1 MTMTVDTPVAMFMAG
16 LFLVYVSL
24 ALVFVVVWRG
34 RSGVPLSRRR
44 PDVVQHSSS
53 LSRLTNQAVGVL
65 NRSLKKRPT
74 GIFNREKLEQAGL
87 NKDPGDYLL
96 MAGAITLVATVLG
109 FFLGGLGISILAF
122 IMTPVLLYVVLNFL
136 ISRRRK
142 TFDSQVPDT
151 LQMFSGGLRAG
162 HSLLRAIDAAAQEND
177 GPMAEELSRIVNE
190 TRIGRD
196 LGESMADVSR
206 RTASEDFYWIAQAI
220 EIHREVGGDLAE
232 VLDHVG
238 ETIRDRNQ
246 VKGQVR
252 ALSAEGRI
260 SAMVLMA
267 LPILMFIGLVTFN
280 PTYARVFTT
289 TFIGFVMLAAAIA
302 LLSTGG
308 LWLSRI
314 IKPKY

>member
-1 MTMTVDTPVAMFMAG
+1 MTPDTPVAIFMTG
-16 LFLVYVSL
+16 LFLVYTSL
-24 ALVFVVVWRG
+24 ALMFVFVWKG
-34 RSGVPLSRRR
+34 RPGVPLARRR
-44 PDVVQHSSS
+44 PEIVQQSSS
-53 LSRLTNQAVGVL
+53 LTRLTNQAVGAL
-65 NRSLKKRPT
+65 NRGLKKRPT
-74 GIFNREKLEQAGL
+74 SIYNRDKLEQAGL
-87 NKDPGDYLL
+87 NKEPGDYLL
-96 MAGAITLVATVLG
+96 IAGTVTLVTTVMSFL
-109 FFLGGLGISILAF
+109 LGGLGMSLLAF
-122 IMTPVLLYVVLNFL
+122 LATPFLLYLGLNFL
-136 ISRRRK
+136 IGRRRK
-142 TFDSQVPDT
+142 AFDAQVPDT

-177 GPMAEELSRIVNE
+177 GPMAAELTRIVNE

-260 SAMVLMA
+260 SALVLMA
-267 LPILMFIGLVTFN
+267 LPILMFIGLVIFN
-280 PTYARVFTT
+280 PTYSRVFTT
-289 TFIGFVMLAAAIA
+289 TFVGFVMLGAAII
-302 LLSTGG
+302 LLSVGG

>member
-1 MTMTVDTPVAMFMAG
+1 MATELPVTMFVGG
-16 LFLVYVSL
+16 LFLVYLSV
-24 ALVFVVVWRG
+24 ALLFVFVWKG
-34 RSGVPLSRRR
+34 KAGVPLSRRR
-44 PDVVQHSSS
+44 PDAVQYSSS
-53 LSRLTNQAVGVL
+53 LSRLTNQAVGAL
-65 NRSLKKRPT
+65 NRGLKKRPT
-74 GIFNREKLEQAGL
+74 GFFNREKLEQAGL
-87 NKDPGDYLL
+87 NKEPGDYLL
-96 MAGAITLVATVLG
+96 MAGSITLVGTVLG
-109 FFLGGLGISILAF
+109 FFLGGLGIGILSLLV
-122 IMTPVLLYVVLNFL
+122 TPFLLYLFLNVL
-136 ISRRRK
+136 ISRRRTK
-142 TFDSQVPDT
+142 FDTQVPDT
-151 LQMFSGGLRAG
+151 LQMFAGGLRAG
-162 HSLLRAIDAAAQEND
+162 HSLLRAIDAAAQENE

-196 LGESMADVSR
+196 LGESLADVSR

-246 VKGQVR
+246 VRGQVR

-260 SAMVLMA
+260 SALVLMA

-289 TFIGFVMLAAAIA
+289 TFIGFVMLGGAIA
-302 LLSTGG
+302 LLSVGG

>member
-1 MTMTVDTPVAMFMAG
+1 
-16 LFLVYVSL
+16 
-24 ALVFVVVWRG
+24 
-34 RSGVPLSRRR
+34 
-44 PDVVQHSSS
+44 
-53 LSRLTNQAVGVL
+53 
-65 NRSLKKRPT
+65 
-74 GIFNREKLEQAGL
+74 
-87 NKDPGDYLL
+87 
-96 MAGAITLVATVLG
+96 VATVLG
-109 FFLGGLGISILAF
+109 FFLGGLGISILSLLL
-122 IMTPVLLYVVLNFL
+122 TPFLLFLVLNFL
-136 ISRRRK
+136 ISRRRRK
-142 TFDSQVPDT
+142 FDDQVPDT

-162 HSLLRAIDAAAQEND
+162 HSLLRAIDAAAQENE
-177 GPMAEELSRIVNE
+177 GPMAEELSRVVNE

-196 LGESMADVSR
+196 LGESLADVSR

-246 VKGQVR
+246 VRGQVR

-260 SAMVLMA
+260 SALVLMA
-267 LPILMFIGLVTFN
+267 LPILMFIGLVIFN

-289 TFIGFVMLAAAIA
+289 TVVGFAMVGAALV
-302 LLSTGG
+302 LLSVGG

>member
-1 MTMTVDTPVAMFMAG
+1 MTAEMPVGIFIGG
-16 LFLVYVSL
+16 LFLVYVS
-24 ALVFVVVWRG
+24 AGLVLGVVLKG
-34 RSGVPLSRRR
+34 RAGVPLSRRR
-44 PDVVQHSSS
+44 PDAVQYSSS
-53 LSRLTNQAVGVL
+53 LSKLTDQAVGVL
-65 NRSLKKRPT
+65 NRGLKKRPS
-74 GIFNREKLEQAGL
+74 GLFNREKLEQAGL
-87 NKDPGDYLL
+87 HKEPGDYLL
-96 MAGAITLVATVLG
+96 MTAAITVVAGVLG
-109 FFLGGLGISILAF
+109 FLLGGVGISILSILVAPF
-122 IMTPVLLYVVLNFL
+122 LLIVLLNSL
-136 ISRRRK
+136 IARRRRK
-142 TFDSQVPDT
+142 FDSQVPDT
-151 LQMFSGGLRAG
+151 LQMFAGGLRAG

-196 LGESMADVSR
+196 LGESLADVSR

-246 VKGQVR
+246 VRGQVR

-260 SAMVLMA
+260 SALVLMA
-267 LPILMFIGLVTFN
+267 LPILMFIGLVAFN

-289 TFIGFVMLAAAIA
+289 TFIGFVMLGAAIA
-302 LLSTGG
+302 LLSVGG